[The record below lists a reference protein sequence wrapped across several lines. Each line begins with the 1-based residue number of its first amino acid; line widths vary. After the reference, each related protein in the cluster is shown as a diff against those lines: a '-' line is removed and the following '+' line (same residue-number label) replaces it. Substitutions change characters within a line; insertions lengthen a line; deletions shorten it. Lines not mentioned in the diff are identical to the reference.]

1 MYVKKVSLKDPQA
14 KHQLLESFKNTGFA
28 VLVDHPVDATLIEQ
42 TYSAWKDFFASPAK
56 QDYLFNPDTQDGYFP
71 LHSENAKGQMLP
83 DLKEFFHYY
92 PHLRLPE
99 SCKTTT
105 QNLHRELIA
114 LAHTLLHWL
123 DEVLPENITHQ
134 FSQSLSSMARDSQQT
149 LMRPI
154 HYPPVKDDSLLKQ
167 GAIRAAAHE
176 DINLITLL
184 PAASAPG
191 LQVKDT
197 QGKWHDVSCDPG
209 MIAVNVGDML
219 QEATGCHLPS
229 TTHQVVNPEQQ
240 AMLSSRY
247 SIPLFVHAK
256 PEVIL
261 SERYTAKSY
270 LDERLREIGLK

>member
-1 MYVKKVSLKDPQA
+1 MYVKKISLKDPKA
-14 KHQLLESFKNTGFA
+14 KYQLLESFKNTGFA
-28 VLVDHPVDATLIEQ
+28 VLIDHPIDAQLIEQ
-42 TYSAWKDFFASPAK
+42 TYSAWKDFFASPTK
-56 QDYLFNPDTQDGYFP
+56 HDYLFNPDTQDGYFP
-71 LHSENAKGQMLP
+71 MHSENAKGQTLP

-92 PHLRLPE
+92 PHHRIPNT
-99 SCKTTT
+99 CQDTT
-105 QNLHRELIA
+105 QNLHQELIA

-123 DEVLPENITHQ
+123 DEVLPQNITKQ
-134 FSQSLSSMARDSQQT
+134 LSQSLSSMARDSQQT

-154 HYPPVKDDSLLKQ
+154 HYPPVQDNRLLKQ

-197 QGKWHDVSCDPG
+197 QGNWHDVSCDPG

-219 QEATGCHLPS
+219 QEATDGHLPS
-229 TTHQVVNPEQQ
+229 TTHQVVNPEEQ

-256 PEVIL
+256 PEVTL
-261 SERYTAKSY
+261 SKRYTAKSY

>member
-1 MYVKKVSLKDPQA
+1 MYVKKVSLKNSNAQ
-14 KHQLLESFKNTGFA
+14 HQLLESFKDTGFA
-28 VLVDHPVDATLIEQ
+28 VLVDHPIDAKLIEQ
-42 TYSAWKDFFASPAK
+42 TYAVWKEFFDSPAK
-56 QDYLFNPDTQDGYFP
+56 QDYLFNPELQDGYFP
-71 LHSENAKGQMLP
+71 LNSESAKGQDLP

-92 PHLRLPE
+92 PHLRLPQ
-99 SCKTTT
+99 SCKAPT
-105 QNLHRELIA
+105 QALHQQLIE
-114 LAHTLLHWL
+114 LAHTLLGWL
-123 DEVLPENITHQ
+123 DEVLPQDITQ
-134 FSQSLSSMARDSQQT
+134 NFSQSLSSMARDSQQT

-154 HYPPVKDDSLLKQ
+154 HYPPIQKNDLSKK

-197 QGKWHDVSCDPG
+197 KGQWHDVSCDPG

-219 QEATGCHLPS
+219 QESTGGYLPS
-229 TTHQVVNPEQQ
+229 TTHQVINPEQE
-240 AMLSSRY
+240 AMQSSRY

-256 PEVIL
+256 PEVVL
-261 SERYTAKSY
+261 SKRYTAKSY

>member
-1 MYVKKVSLKDPQA
+1 MYVEKVSLKDPRA
-14 KHQLLESFKNTGFA
+14 KYQLLESFKNTGFA
-28 VLVDHPVDATLIEQ
+28 VLVDHPIDAQLIEDSY
-42 TYSAWKDFFASPAK
+42 TAWKDFFASPAK
-56 QDYLFNPDTQDGYFP
+56 HDYLFNPETQDGYFP
-71 LHSENAKGQMLP
+71 MLSENAKGQALP

-92 PHLRLPE
+92 PHHRIPNA
-99 SCKTTT
+99 CQHIT
-105 QNLHRELIA
+105 QNLHQELIS

-123 DEVLPENITHQ
+123 DEVLPQNITQ
-134 FSQSLSSMARDSQQT
+134 NLSQSLSSMARDSQQT

-154 HYPPVKDDSLLKQ
+154 HYPPVKDDALLKQ

-197 QGKWHDVSCDPG
+197 QGNWHDVSCDPG

-219 QEATGCHLPS
+219 QEATGGHLPS
-229 TTHQVVNPEQQ
+229 TTHQVINPEQE
-240 AMLSSRY
+240 AMRSSRY

-256 PEVIL
+256 PEVVL
-261 SERYTAKSY
+261 SKRYTAKSY